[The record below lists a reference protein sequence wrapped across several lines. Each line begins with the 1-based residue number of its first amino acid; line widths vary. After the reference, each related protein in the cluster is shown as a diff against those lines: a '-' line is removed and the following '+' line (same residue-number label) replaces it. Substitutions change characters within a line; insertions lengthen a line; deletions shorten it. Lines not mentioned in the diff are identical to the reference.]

1 MTETTS
7 SRQKYP
13 GDNEVS
19 SAAAMK
25 PRSAGSAPAAAAL
38 APQGFFRRN
47 PSVLWFV
54 LVLLALTLAVTFL
67 SPAFGVEVMSTSFVK
82 TLGKTLCLCLA
93 ALAMDIVWG
102 YAGILSLGH
111 MAFFALGGY
120 MIGQWLMYARTEEI
134 VVASLASSPIPPTAE
149 EIAQGVG
156 TQIFGV
162 VGGSDI
168 PLIWSFAH
176 SLPLQLALVVLVP
189 GVLAFLFGWLA
200 FRSRVTGV
208 YLSILTQAMTLALS
222 LYLFQN
228 DSGLR
233 GNNGLSGLQN
243 LPGLGETSQDFLS
256 IWFFWASAL
265 ALALAYLLLS
275 WVVSGKMGSVLRAI
289 RDDEARVRFLG
300 YPVEGYKL
308 FVFVVT
314 AILCGLAGALY
325 YPQAGIINPAELAPI
340 ASIYL
345 AVWVA
350 IGGRGRLYG
359 AVIGAAFVSLLSSW
373 FTGGRAPS
381 IPLGFYTIDWVDW
394 WQVLLGLSFVGV
406 TLWAPKGIGGLFDR
420 WQHLHSPDRKGAQ
433 LGPDDGSLQ
442 EQEAVE

>member
-1 MTETTS
+1 MTRMFLTRT
-7 SRQKYP
+7 
-13 GDNEVS
+13 
-19 SAAAMK
+19 
-25 PRSAGSAPAAAAL
+25 
-38 APQGFFRRN
+38 
-47 PSVLWFV
+47 PSLLIFIAT
-54 LVLLALTLAVTFL
+54 LALFTLFITVASEAYGMGFV
-67 SPAFGVEVMSTSFVK
+67 STSFVK

-93 ALAMDIVWG
+93 ALAMDLVWG

-120 MIGQWLMYARTEEI
+120 MIGMWLMYARTEEI
-134 VVASLASSPIPPTAE
+134 VVASLMNGGLPATAQ
-149 EIAQGVG
+149 EISQGIA

-162 VGGSDI
+162 VGASEL
-168 PLIWSFAH
+168 PAIWSVAF
-176 SLPLQLALVVLVP
+176 SLPLQLGLVVALPGLLALV
-189 GVLAFLFGWLA
+189 FGWLA

-208 YLSILTQAMTLALS
+208 YLSILTQAMTLALA

-243 LPGLGETSQDFLS
+243 LPGVTASQDAVSMWL
-256 IWFFWASAL
+256 FWASAV
-265 ALALAYLLLS
+265 ALGLAYLGLS
-275 WVVSGKMGSVLRAI
+275 WMVGGKFGSVIRAI

-300 YPVEGYKL
+300 YSVEGYKL
-308 FVFVVT
+308 FVFTLT
-314 AILCGLAGALY
+314 AVIVALAGALY

-359 AVIGAAFVSLLSSW
+359 AVIGAAVVSLLSSW

-381 IPLGFYTIDWVDW
+381 IPLGFGTLHWVDW
-394 WQVLLGLSFVGV
+394 WQVLLGLSFVAV
-406 TLWAPKGIGGLFDR
+406 TLFAPKGIGGLFDR
-420 WQHLHSPDRKGAQ
+420 LAGLVAPDRKGAA

-442 EQEAVE
+442 EREALK

>member
-1 MTETTS
+1 MTTRS
-7 SRQKYP
+7 ISPKPKYP
-13 GDNEVS
+13 GV
-19 SAAAMK
+19 
-25 PRSAGSAPAAAAL
+25 RGSAPASAL
-38 APQGFFRRN
+38 APKSYLARN
-47 PSVLWFV
+47 PSVLWFIAA
-54 LVLLALTLAVTFL
+54 LAIFTIAVTVL
-67 SPAFGVEVMSTSFVK
+67 SPAFGMGAMSTSFVK

-93 ALAMDIVWG
+93 ALAMDVVWG
-102 YAGILSLGH
+102 FTGILSLGH

-134 VVASLASSPIPPTAE
+134 VTQALASAALPATPE
-149 EIAQGVG
+149 EIVQGV
-156 TQIFGV
+156 TSQIFGV
-162 VGGSDI
+162 VGSSDL
-168 PLIWSFAH
+168 PTIWMYAH
-176 SLPLQLALVVLVP
+176 SLPLQLMLVVLVP
-189 GVLAFLFGWLA
+189 GLLALVFGWLA

-243 LPGLGETSQDFLS
+243 LPGLDATGQDKVS

-265 ALALAYLLLS
+265 ALGAAYLLLA
-275 WVVSGKMGSVLRAI
+275 WVVSGKFGSVLRAI

-308 FVFVVT
+308 FVFT
-314 AILCGLAGALY
+314 ATAVICGLAGALY
-325 YPQAGIINPAELAPI
+325 YPQAGIVNPAELAPI

-394 WQVLLGLSFVGV
+394 WQVLLGLSFVAV
-406 TLWAPKGIGGLFDR
+406 TLFAPKGIGGLFDR
-420 WQHLHSPDRKGAQ
+420 FQGLSAPDRKGAD
-433 LGPDDGSLQ
+433 LGPDEGSLQ
-442 EQEAVE
+442 ESEAVE

>member
-1 MTETTS
+1 MTTRS
-7 SRQKYP
+7 ISPKPKYP
-13 GDNEVS
+13 GV
-19 SAAAMK
+19 
-25 PRSAGSAPAAAAL
+25 RGSAPASAL
-38 APQGFFRRN
+38 APKSYLARN
-47 PSVLWFV
+47 PSVLWFIAA
-54 LVLLALTLAVTFL
+54 LAIFTIAVTVL
-67 SPAFGVEVMSTSFVK
+67 SPAFGMGAMSTSFVK

-93 ALAMDIVWG
+93 ALAMDVVWG
-102 YAGILSLGH
+102 FTGILSLGH

-134 VVASLASSPIPPTAE
+134 VTQALASAALPATPE
-149 EIAQGVG
+149 EIVQGV
-156 TQIFGV
+156 TSQIFGV
-162 VGGSDI
+162 VGSSDL
-168 PLIWSFAH
+168 PTIWMFAH
-176 SLPLQLALVVLVP
+176 SLPLQLMLVVLVP
-189 GVLAFLFGWLA
+189 GLLALVFGWLA

-243 LPGLGETSQDFLS
+243 LPGLDATGQDKVS

-265 ALALAYLLLS
+265 ALGAVYLLLA
-275 WVVSGKMGSVLRAI
+275 WVVSGKFGSVLRAI

-308 FVFVVT
+308 FVFT
-314 AILCGLAGALY
+314 ATAVICGLAGALY
-325 YPQAGIINPAELAPI
+325 YPQAGIVNPAELAPI
-340 ASIYL
+340 APIYL

-359 AVIGAAFVSLLSSW
+359 AVLGAAFVSLLSSW

-394 WQVLLGLSFVGV
+394 WQVLLGLSFVAV
-406 TLWAPKGIGGLFDR
+406 TLFAPKGIGGLFDR
-420 WQHLHSPDRKGAQ
+420 FQGLSAPDRKGAD
-433 LGPDDGSLQ
+433 LGPDEGSLQ
-442 EQEAVE
+442 ESEAVE

>member
-1 MTETTS
+1 M
-7 SRQKYP
+7 SRT
-13 GDNEVS
+13 
-19 SAAAMK
+19 
-25 PRSAGSAPAAAAL
+25 
-38 APQGFFRRN
+38 FFAKN
-47 PSVLWFV
+47 PSVLWF
-54 LVLLALTLAVTFL
+54 LLILALFTLAVTVL
-67 SPAFGVEVMSTSFVK
+67 SEAYGVAFISTSFVK
-82 TLGKTLCLCLA
+82 TLGKTLCLALV
-93 ALAMDIVWG
+93 ALAMDLIWG

-120 MIGQWLMYARTEEI
+120 MIGMWLMYARTEEI
-134 VVASLASSPIPPTAE
+134 VVAALAQGGLPATAE
-149 EIAQGVG
+149 EIRQGVA

-162 VGGSDI
+162 VGASDF
-168 PLIWSFAH
+168 PLIWVFAH
-176 SLPLQLALVVLVP
+176 SFWAQIALVVLGP
-189 GVLAFLFGWLA
+189 GILALVFGWLA

-208 YLSILTQAMTLALS
+208 YLSILSQAMTLALA

-243 LPGLGETSQDFLS
+243 LPGLDAVSQDDVS
-256 IWFFWASAL
+256 MWFFWASAL
-265 ALALAYLLLS
+265 ALGIGYVLLA
-275 WVVSGKMGSVLRAI
+275 WVVSGKFGSVIRAI
-289 RDDEARVRFLG
+289 RDDEQRVRFLG
-300 YPVEGYKL
+300 YSVEGYKL
-308 FVFVVT
+308 FAFTLT
-314 AILCGLAGALY
+314 AVIAAIAGALY

-394 WQVLLGLSFVGV
+394 WLVILGLSFVAV
-406 TLWAPKGIGGLFDR
+406 TLFAPKGIGGLFDL
-420 WQHLHSPDRKGAQ
+420 WQGLRSPNRRGAP
-433 LGPDDGSLQ
+433 LGPDDGALM
-442 EQEAVE
+442 EKEAKE